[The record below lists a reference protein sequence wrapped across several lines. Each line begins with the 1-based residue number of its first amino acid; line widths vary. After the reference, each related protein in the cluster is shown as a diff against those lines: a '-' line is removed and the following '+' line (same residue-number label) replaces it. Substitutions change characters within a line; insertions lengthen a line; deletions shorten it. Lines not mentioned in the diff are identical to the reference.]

1 MKKPN
6 KLLGF
11 YKLSLLIEITG
22 LKPKLAESVTD
33 L

>member
-11 YKLSLLIEITG
+11 YKLFLLIEITG
-22 LKPKLAESVTD
+22 LTPKLAASATA